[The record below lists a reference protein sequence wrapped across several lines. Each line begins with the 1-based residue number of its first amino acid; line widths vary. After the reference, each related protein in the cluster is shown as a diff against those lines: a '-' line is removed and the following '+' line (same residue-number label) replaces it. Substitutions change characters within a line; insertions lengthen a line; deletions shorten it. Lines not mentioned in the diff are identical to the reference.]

1 MHTKHFD
8 LTGPSC
14 PTPHSSCCP
23 PNCIFTQAGMCGGNT
38 AAADADAFWQR
49 LRRGCSL
56 VPPVVEVAGLGPT
69 ALPPQH
75 LFTIYVHAPPE
86 YQGVLLAGSEA
97 AAL

>member
-1 MHTKHFD
+1 
-8 LTGPSC
+8 
-14 PTPHSSCCP
+14 
-23 PNCIFTQAGMCGGNT
+23 MCGGNT